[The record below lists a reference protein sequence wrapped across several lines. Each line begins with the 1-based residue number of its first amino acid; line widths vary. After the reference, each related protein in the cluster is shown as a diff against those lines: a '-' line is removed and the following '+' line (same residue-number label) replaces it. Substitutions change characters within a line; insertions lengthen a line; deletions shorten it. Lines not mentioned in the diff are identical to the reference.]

1 MISMNEFEKELA
13 TRGDLVYK
21 YLTSARYQERFVPEV
36 IHDSVYLYLS
46 GKRGK
51 SLRPTVLLFSCGAA
65 GGDEEIALPAAAAI
79 EVFHT
84 WTLVHDDVIDRDC
97 MRRGG
102 YTVHEE
108 FRRRGAD
115 LGYGT
120 DDAMHYGTSIAIL
133 AGDVQQGWSVSLLSE
148 LQERGVDPDVVLH
161 LIRMME
167 TDVVLTLLSGQTFDV
182 QYSKAPIE
190 SLSEDKILGMLWRKT
205 GALYEFAGKAGA
217 MIGLSTT
224 NRENEL
230 VRSISQFTG
239 RCGTAFQLQD
249 DILGVVGDTKKL
261 GKTVGSDIREG
272 KRTLIVYH
280 AFTHADEA
288 QKRRMSRI
296 LGNENASDE
305 EISEVVDILSEIG
318 SIEYTRALAGSYIK
332 EAKEQIETIPG
343 SRYKDLLLTWAEY
356 MVKRES

>member
-1 MISMNEFEKELA
+1 MINMNEFEKELA
-13 TRGDLVYK
+13 KRGDLVYE
-21 YLTSARYQERFVPEV
+21 YLASARYQERFAPEV
-36 IHDSVYLYLS
+36 IHDSVYLYLD
-46 GKRGK
+46 GRRGK
-51 SLRPTVLLFSCGAA
+51 SLRPAVLLFSCGAA
-65 GGDEEIALPAAAAI
+65 GGDEEIAIPAAAAT

-108 FRRRGAD
+108 FRRRGVD
-115 LGYGT
+115 LGYDG
-120 DDAMHYGTSIAIL
+120 DKAAHYGTSLAIL

-148 LQERGVDPDVVLH
+148 LAERGVDPAVVLH

-167 TDVVLTLLSGQTFDV
+167 TDVVIMLLSGQIFDV

-190 SLSEDKILGMLWRKT
+190 SLSEAKILGMLWRKT
-205 GALYEFAGKAGA
+205 GALYEFAGAAGA

-288 QKRRMSRI
+288 QKRCMSRI
-296 LGNENASDE
+296 LGNKNASDE
-305 EISEVVDILSEIG
+305 EISEVVDILSELG
-318 SIEYTRALAGSYIK
+318 SIEYTRALADSYIE

-343 SRYKDLLLTWAEY
+343 SRYKDLLLAWAEY
-356 MVKRES
+356 MVSRES